1 MGIISKDFFL
11 EVFTY
16 LSEGKIIAAFSRVLL
31 PTISLLNVSFE
42 KMHYQLIRFIY
53 RKKSNEV
60 IFDINNRYKMYLDLS
75 DKGISSELCIH
86 KKREFFSTEY
96 FEKIITEDM
105 IIIDI
110 GANIGYYALL
120 ESQLA
125 KKGHIYAIEPVPK
138 NFHLLNRNILL
149 NNCQNISTYSLAIGD
164 VEGILEMY
172 VYDKCNWSSFIFN
185 PEGKIIDNIQ
195 VPVITLD
202 KFIKLHAVDKPNFI
216 RMDVEGFEY
225 NILKGASRTLQANGH
240 LIICIELHPHLMS
253 KEKSKECIKMIK
265 DNGFKV
271 KSIIR
276 ETISCDYWVIGIINK
291 LRSNLNWPM
300 IGYYGN
306 EFDSLECLL
315 EKGHGAMV
323 FFEKDN

>member
-11 EVFTY
+11 EVFNY
-16 LSEGKIIAAFSRVLL
+16 LSEGKFIAAFSRVLL
-31 PTISLLNVSFE
+31 PTISLLNFSFE
-42 KMHYQLIRFIY
+42 KMQYQLIGLICQ
-53 RKKSNEV
+53 KKGKDV
-60 IFDINNRYKMYLDLS
+60 IFNINNRYKMYLDLN
-75 DKGISSELCIH
+75 DKGISSELSIH

-96 FEKIITEDM
+96 FQKEITEDM

-125 KKGHIYAIEPVPK
+125 IKGHVYAIEPVPE
-138 NFHLLNRNILL
+138 NFHLLNRNIAL
-149 NNCQNISTYSLAIGD
+149 NNYLNISTYPLAIGD
-164 VEGILEMY
+164 VEGISDMY

-202 KFIKLHAVDKPNFI
+202 KFIEVYAVHKPNFI

-253 KEKSKECIKMIK
+253 KEKSKECIKMVK
-265 DNGFKV
+265 NNGFKV

-276 ETISCDYWVIGIINK
+276 ETISCDYWVIGIINQ
-291 LRSNLNWPM
+291 LRSNLNWPK

-306 EFDSLECLL
+306 DFDSLECLL
-315 EKGHGAMV
+315 ENGYGAMV